1 MYPRRRPLTLTVILL
16 LALVAG
22 AATLGGRSAPAAQAQ
37 TRPKLV
43 YVYDNDLASR
53 DSFKTMLELRGYD
66 VTTVTTTTVTLG
78 QVDWT
83 NVQAVL
89 IGDDTGNPAN
99 LYDWGGRT
107 LPVPDNLYI
116 IGIGQGGASF
126 FEEDQDP
133 NADIAGVPVIGNG
146 NSWLASG
153 KSAYVVDP
161 GAAAWNNPTP
171 LSVPPSGLVDLY
183 ARAVPFRAAL
193 SAAPAGGVIPIGRQ
207 SNDQT
212 HYPLIA
218 QQFSGQAGPWCGLL
232 WGFRRPP
239 SQMTSAGRNAFA
251 NLVKNQP
258 CGANPVSPVDVAIAK
273 AGPKSAIVGQPL
285 TYTLTVAN
293 GRTAAPGVKVVDT
306 LPAGVVFV
314 SASSTQGTCSY
325 AAGKVTCSIGA
336 MAPGAT
342 VTITIVVKP
351 TATGTLVNS
360 ASVSAR
366 ARDTDPANNSAG
378 VQTVVNNRPQFT
390 PITAL
395 PYKPIFTGPIQALPN
410 SDLSIFG
417 IEVTQGIQCF
427 DTSKGLAGCPNNW
440 LPLVAK
446 RDSTARI
453 YMKYSGPG
461 SSMNNVPVR
470 LVLLDAN
477 NVQYVVNTSARALE
491 AISQGS
497 AADSA
502 NIYFNVNFSNNTF
515 VRFYA
520 IVDPNSTI
528 AETNETNNRYPAS
541 GFMSI
546 NFSQREAMK
555 IVGKRLRYHPAG
567 YAGTQYAGGWAVN
580 GGAADWYE
588 QMLPIK
594 NGGISYS
601 VASGYLD
608 WTTTLNSDGQHALIQ
623 SLNSRWLLE
632 NIFPW
637 LFSGAYTGARH
648 VYGWAPDAGYGGGH
662 ADMPVYP
669 HAGGL
674 GVVGIGTDEPGASTD
689 NPGPGALIF
698 GHELT
703 HDYNIKHTDTA
714 DGCGSS
720 DDTSDY
726 PYGSAS
732 IQEFGFNPYTGKVYD
747 PANSHDLMSYCPA
760 GGSKQGWI
768 SPFTWQRMFDNLN
781 PSMALQNW
789 RTQAVP
795 ESVLAINLTVT
806 NPALGPETGVLG
818 DLFKVDAPS
827 PPVIP
832 APGAYAVELRG
843 AGNAL
848 LSTTTFSVTF
858 TSEYA
863 GHGGDEPSDEPGD
876 PSVRPLASASMTI
889 PWVDGTTE
897 IVLRHNGNVLD
908 SRTVS
913 AGSPLVEIT
922 SPGAAVSWTA
932 GTTQT
937 LQWDAQDPDGDT
949 LRYTVFYSHDG
960 AEWALLATGLT
971 VKSYSIPVDSLAGG
985 AETRFRV
992 VATDGVNT
1000 GDDETD
1006 FPIAVPDKAP
1016 VAIILNP
1023 VADAQALPG
1032 DLVVMQGSGSDFE
1045 DGTLPDVSLTW
1056 SSDRQGVLGTGTS
1069 LPINN
1074 LQLGAHMITLSVVD
1088 SQGHTSQTTVAL
1100 FIGAKLHVPVI
1111 LR

>member
-1 MYPRRRPLTLTVILL
+1 MYPRRRPLTLTVVLL
-16 LALVAG
+16 LALIAG
-22 AATLGGRSAPAAQAQ
+22 AAALGGRGAPAAQAQ
-37 TRPKLV
+37 VRPKLV
-43 YVYDNDLASR
+43 YVYDNDTASR

-78 QVDWT
+78 QVNWT
-83 NVQAVL
+83 DVQAVL
-89 IGDDTGNPAN
+89 IGDDTSNPAN
-99 LYDWGGRT
+99 SYDWGGRT

-116 IGIGQGGASF
+116 IGIGLGGTSF

-133 NADIAGVPVIGNG
+133 TPNAIPVIGYG
-146 NSWLASG
+146 NSWSSTG
-153 KSAYVVDP
+153 KAAYAVDP
-161 GAAAWNNPTP
+161 GAAAWNSPTP
-171 LSVPPSGLVDLY
+171 ISIPPSGLVDLY
-183 ARAVPFRAAL
+183 TKPVPFRA
-193 SAAPAGGVIPIGRQ
+193 SYYPTVVPGDGVTLIGRQ
-207 SNDQT
+207 ENDQA

-218 QQFSGQAGPWCGLL
+218 QQFSGQSGPWCGLL

-239 SQMTSAGRNAFA
+239 SQMTSAGRNVFA
-251 NLVKNQP
+251 SLVKNPP
-258 CGANPVSPVDVAIAK
+258 CGASNVAPVDVAITK
-273 AGPKSAIVGQPL
+273 AGPKIATVGQPL
-285 TYTLTVAN
+285 TYTLTVTN

-306 LPAGVVFV
+306 LPPGVVFV
-314 SASSTQGTCSY
+314 SASSPQGTCSY
-325 AAGKVTCSIGA
+325 AAGKVTCAIGA
-336 MAPGAT
+336 MASGAT

-351 TATGTLVNS
+351 TVAGSLVNS
-360 ASVSAR
+360 ASVSAK
-366 ARDTDPANNSAG
+366 ARDTDPKNNNDSM
-378 VQTVVNNRPQFT
+378 QTAVNNPPQFT

-395 PYKPIFTGPIQALPN
+395 PYKPIFTGPIQIFPT
-410 SDLSIFG
+410 SDLAIFG

-427 DTSKGLAGCPNNW
+427 DASKGLASCPDNW

-446 RDSTARI
+446 KDSTARI
-453 YMKYSGPG
+453 YLKYSGPA

-470 LVLLDAN
+470 LVLVDAN
-477 NVQYVVNTSARALE
+477 NVEYTVNTSARALKT
-491 AISQGS
+491 ISQGS

-502 NIYFNVNFSNNTF
+502 NVYFNVNFSNNTF
-515 VRFYA
+515 VKFYA
-520 IVDPNSTI
+520 LVDPNSAI
-528 AETNETNNRYPAS
+528 SETNESNNRYPTS
-541 GFMSI
+541 GYLSL
-546 NFSQREAMK
+546 NFSQRESMK

-567 YAGTQYAGGWAVN
+567 YSGSQYAGGWAVN

-623 SLNSRWLLE
+623 SLNGQWLLQ

-637 LFSGAYTGARH
+637 LFGTAYTGARH
-648 VYGWAPDAGYGGGH
+648 VYGWSPDAGFSGGH

-674 GVVGIGTDEPGASTD
+674 GVVAIGTDDPGSSTDDPGA
-689 NPGPGALIF
+689 GALIF

-703 HDYNIKHTDTA
+703 HDYNVKHTDTA

-732 IQEFGFNPYTGKVYD
+732 IQEYGFNPYTGKVYD
-747 PANSHDLMSYCPA
+747 PASTHDLMSYCPA
-760 GGSKQGWI
+760 GGSKLGWI

-781 PSMALQNW
+781 PSAALQSW

-806 NPALGPETGVLG
+806 NPALGPETGVFG
-818 DLFKVDAPS
+818 DMFKVDTSAPLTT
-827 PPVIP
+827 P

-843 AGNAL
+843 SGGAL
-848 LSTTTFSVTF
+848 LATTTFSVTF
-858 TSEYA
+858 VSEYS
-863 GHGGDEPSDEPGD
+863 GHGGDEPGD

-897 IVLRHNGNVLD
+897 IVLRHGGAVL
-908 SRTVS
+908 SSKSVS
-913 AGSPLVEIT
+913 AGAPQVQIT

-937 LQWDAQDPDGDT
+937 LQWDALDPDGDT
-949 LRYTVFYSHDG
+949 LRYSVFYSHDG

-971 VKSYSIPVDSLAGG
+971 AKSYSVPVDSLAGG
-985 AETRFRV
+985 AEARFRV

-1006 FPIAVPDKAP
+1006 FPIDVPDQAP

-1023 VADAQALPG
+1023 TANAQALPG
-1032 DLVVMQGSGSDFE
+1032 DLVILQGSGNDFE
-1045 DGTLPDVSLTW
+1045 DGTLPGVSLAW
-1056 SSDRQGVLGTGTS
+1056 SSNRQGALGTGTS
-1069 LPINN
+1069 LPVNN
-1074 LQLGAHMITLSVVD
+1074 LQPGAHTITLTVTD
-1088 SQGHTSQTTVAL
+1088 SKGHSSQATAAL
-1100 FIGAKLHVPVI
+1100 FIGAQLHIPLVM
-1111 LR
+1111 R